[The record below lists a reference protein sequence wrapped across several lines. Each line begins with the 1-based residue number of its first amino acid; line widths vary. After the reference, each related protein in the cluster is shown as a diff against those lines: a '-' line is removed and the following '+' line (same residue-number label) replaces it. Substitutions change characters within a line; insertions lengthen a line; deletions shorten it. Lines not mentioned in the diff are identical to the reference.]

1 MRKYSTESNHHITSC
16 ASPSKFFS
24 RISPNSDVLRH
35 LTASVLRHLTAA
47 VLRHLTAVA
56 LQHLLHL
63 TAVIL
68 LHLTAVI
75 LHSCPRPDA
84 VSPLQNCSRCSIVA
98 IVTIGSNE
106 TRQTVQTFNKDL
118 GRVQWTLWWWFCCP
132 WVQRANLPPSIAG
145 RVSQCRVYFG
155 FHV

>member
-1 MRKYSTESNHHITSC
+1 MRRGPKFSTESNHHITSC
-16 ASPSKFFS
+16 ASPSKF
-24 RISPNSDVLRH
+24 SPNSD
-35 LTASVLRHLTAA
+35 

-98 IVTIGSNE
+98 IVTNGSNE

-118 GRVQWTLWWWFCCP
+118 GRVQ
-132 WVQRANLPPSIAG
+132 
-145 RVSQCRVYFG
+145 
-155 FHV
+155 

>member
-1 MRKYSTESNHHITSC
+1 MRRGRKYSTESNHHITSC

-35 LTASVLRHLTAA
+35 LTASVLRHLTAVVLHLTSA
-47 VLRHLTAVA
+47 VLR
-56 LQHLLHL
+56 
-63 TAVIL
+63 
-68 LHLTAVI
+68 HLTAVI

>member
-1 MRKYSTESNHHITSC
+1 MRRGPKFSTESNHHITSC

-35 LTASVLRHLTAA
+35 LTAA
-47 VLRHLTAVA
+47 VLLHLTAVA

-63 TAVIL
+63 TAVVL

-98 IVTIGSNE
+98 IVTNGSNE

-118 GRVQWTLWWWFCCP
+118 GRVQWTLWWFCCP

>member
-1 MRKYSTESNHHITSC
+1 MRRGRKFSTESNHHITSC
-16 ASPSKFFS
+16 ASTSKFFS

-35 LTASVLRHLTAA
+35 LTASVLRHLTA
-47 VLRHLTAVA
+47 VV
-56 LQHLLHL
+56 
-63 TAVIL
+63 

-98 IVTIGSNE
+98 IVTISSNE

-118 GRVQWTLWWWFCCP
+118 GRVQ
-132 WVQRANLPPSIAG
+132 
-145 RVSQCRVYFG
+145 
-155 FHV
+155 

>member
-1 MRKYSTESNHHITSC
+1 MRRGRKYSTESNHHITSC

-24 RISPNSDVLRH
+24 RISPNSD
-35 LTASVLRHLTAA
+35 VLRHLTAA